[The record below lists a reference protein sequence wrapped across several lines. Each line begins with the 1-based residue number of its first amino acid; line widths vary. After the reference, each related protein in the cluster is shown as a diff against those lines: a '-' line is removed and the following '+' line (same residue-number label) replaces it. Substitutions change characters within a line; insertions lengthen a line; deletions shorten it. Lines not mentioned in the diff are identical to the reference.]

1 MIVAG
6 FISACRPAPETEST
20 AELVEMDVQQP
31 ALQLLLNPNPPA
43 APVKLIFIHHSTG
56 EAWLADGYGGLG
68 VALRDN
74 NYFVSDTN
82 YGWGSEPDYI
92 GNNTDIGHWYNWFRG
107 PGSASYTAALYDESS
122 KHSSYSRLA
131 VDPGGENEIILFK
144 SCFPNSALQ
153 GSVSD
158 PIPPIAEN
166 DLRGADSG
174 SSAHTIS
181 NAKGIYIDLLEY
193 FRTRPDKL
201 FVVIAAPPLSSETWA
216 SNARAFNNWLVNDW
230 LDDYPLQNVVVF
242 DYYTVLTSNGGNAST
257 NDLGWVTGNHH
268 RYWEGAI
275 QHLSNGAGNTLA
287 YPTGDDH
294 PSSAGDLKA
303 TAEFLPLLNIY
314 YNAWQASLADYEHV
328 YLPLAM
334 R

>member
-1 MIVAG
+1 MLVIATG
-6 FISACRPAPETEST
+6 FVSACRPAPETEST
-20 AELVEMDVQQP
+20 AAPVEMNIQQP
-31 ALQLLLNPNPPA
+31 APLLLNPNPPS

-56 EAWLADGYGGLG
+56 EDWLADGYGGLG
-68 VALRDN
+68 LELRNN

-82 YGWGSEPDYI
+82 YGWGPNSI
-92 GNNTDIGHWYNWFRG
+92 GDNTDIGDWYTWFRG
-107 PGSASYTAALYDESS
+107 NDSATFTEALYDESF
-122 KHSSYSRLA
+122 KHSTYSRLA
-131 VDPGGENEIILFK
+131 VDPGGENEIIMFK

-153 GSVSD
+153 GSISD
-158 PIPPIAEN
+158 PIPPIATN
-166 DLRGADSG
+166 PLRGVGAG
-174 SSAHTIS
+174 STAHTIS
-181 NAKGIYIDLLEY
+181 NAKGIYIDLLAY
-193 FRTRPDKL
+193 FQTRPDKL
-201 FVVIAAPPLSSETWA
+201 FVVIAAPPLSSGTRA
-216 SNARAFNNWLVNDW
+216 ANARAFNNWLVNDW
-230 LDDYPLQNVVVF
+230 LDNYPLQNVVVF

-257 NDLGWVTGNHH
+257 NDLGWPTGNHH

-275 QHLSNGAGNTLA
+275 QHLTNGAGNTLA

-294 PSSAGDLKA
+294 PSPAGDLKA